1 MHLDAEEEEEEGGT
15 NVDGDG
21 VVASEISIDSNSMK
35 ATWI

>member
-1 MHLDAEEEEEEGGT
+1 MHLDAEEEEGT
-15 NVDGDG
+15 NVDGDDVD